1 MNIALKE
8 FAISKIICR
17 TEGNQYKRQVAFMM
31 VGPQGGRYIGNKGG
45 LVMLQCPEYS
55 AIVPITWIAIEL
67 QQTSFPQIIRTFSTE
82 TFVGGVA
89 NCPPVFLSYFSL
101 WICYGI
107 QPAVVTPYMAVQ
119 NVWTISPARNHQFES
134 SFWLKRLAI
143 YM

>member
-67 QQTSFPQIIRTFSTE
+67 QANIISTNN
-82 TFVGGVA
+82 THIYHRDICGGESHQRLIEENA
-89 NCPPVFLSYFSL
+89 N
-101 WICYGI
+101 
-107 QPAVVTPYMAVQ
+107 
-119 NVWTISPARNHQFES
+119 
-134 SFWLKRLAI
+134 
-143 YM
+143 

>member
-82 TFVGGVA
+82 TFVGGKA
-89 NCPPVFLSYFSL
+89 IKDS
-101 WICYGI
+101 
-107 QPAVVTPYMAVQ
+107 
-119 NVWTISPARNHQFES
+119 
-134 SFWLKRLAI
+134 LKRTQIRLLASGHLI
-143 YM
+143 LIQNFY